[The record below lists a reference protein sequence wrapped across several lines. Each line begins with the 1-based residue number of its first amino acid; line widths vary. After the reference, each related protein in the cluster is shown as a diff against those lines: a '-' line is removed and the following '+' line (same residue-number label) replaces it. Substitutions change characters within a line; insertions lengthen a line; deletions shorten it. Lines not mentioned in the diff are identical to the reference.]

1 LVGLIATFFW
11 FLPRKGMAHQKGW
24 PQFLGLLVEAVIAVV
39 MFIPGI
45 LIAVVSIDIRTIYF
59 VPILLVVL
67 LGYLILP
74 SEYLFSKNQG

>member
-1 LVGLIATFFW
+1 
-11 FLPRKGMAHQKGW
+11 MADRKGW
-24 PQFLGLLVEAVIAVV
+24 PQFLGLLVEAAIAVV
-39 MFIPGI
+39 MFIPGV

-67 LGYLILP
+67 LGFLILP